1 MTPISLPIVG
11 KLNIIFFSRSL
22 FKDPTNVPEFGKEIR
37 KITWIRP
44 SEISKDPKFMTD
56 KEGDAK

>member
-1 MTPISLPIVG
+1 
-11 KLNIIFFSRSL
+11 
-22 FKDPTNVPEFGKEIR
+22 VPEWGKEIR

-44 SEISKDPKFMTD
+44 SEVAKDPKFMID